1 MIRACSLP
9 PLGVVGWDDPRP
21 KARDRRE
28 HPAEV
33 HRVEAPIDHGQA
45 WGTTTATAGLG
56 PGCWWAL
63 LYGIKP
69 PGVELW
75 CARASLCGTCAYS
88 LQQHILRALH
98 IQVLPETLVHLR
110 VHQIPGQ
117 LPRCTKQSSS
127 TQPPLVCGRG
137 WASLRPPDH
146 HLAAARD
153 HGAPRLVCAIA
164 GGGACFA
171 AVHARGEVVARRFGG
186 DETRRRHCVVAERA
200 AECGQRVVEG
210 LRHHRDHHHYDY
222 NSAGCSNS
230 PPSARALHW

>member
-1 MIRACSLP
+1 VIRACSLP

-117 LPRCTKQSSS
+117 LPRFPTKQSSS
-127 TQPPLVCGRG
+127 TQPPLVCG
-137 WASLRPPDH
+137 
-146 HLAAARD
+146 
-153 HGAPRLVCAIA
+153 
-164 GGGACFA
+164 
-171 AVHARGEVVARRFGG
+171 
-186 DETRRRHCVVAERA
+186 
-200 AECGQRVVEG
+200 QRVGKSAATRSSPGSSEG
-210 LRHHRDHHHYDY
+210 SRGSQARVCHRRWRSMLRGRPCAWGGS
-222 NSAGCSNS
+222 SA
-230 PPSARALHW
+230 PLRWR